1 MASPGEKQEAV
12 EQPPEQAVE
21 QAPKQVVEQAPEQAV
36 EQAPKQVVE
45 QAPKQSV
52 GRAGGAGGRAVG
64 PARTLWLALGLLV
77 ALLVALTAA
86 VALGATDIAPAEV
99 WSVVFRRLGGEPPR
113 PGTDDLIVWQL
124 RVPRALLAALVGA
137 GLGLVGT
144 ATQALVRNPLADP
157 YLLGISN
164 GASLGAVA
172 AIVLGA
178 GTVAGAGAGG
188 VFGLGG
194 GVGLSL
200 AAFAGALASFA
211 LVWTLARR
219 GGGFAPLRLVLA
231 GVGIGQF
238 LAGFTSYLVLQ
249 AGDEQQTRGV
259 LFWLMGSLGGATWG
273 TLLLPAVTVPAG
285 LLLLQARARA
295 LNALTMGD
303 ETAASVGVDVV
314 RLRRTLFVVTSLLTG
329 VLVSV
334 SGAVAFVGLMV
345 PHLCRLILGG
355 DHRRLLPLAALTG
368 ALLLV
373 VVDIVCRTAMDGQEL
388 PVGVVTAVIGAPVL
402 LYVLDRRLGA
412 GAGAGA

>member
-1 MASPGEKQEAV
+1 M
-12 EQPPEQAVE
+12 
-21 QAPKQVVEQAPEQAV
+21 
-36 EQAPKQVVE
+36 
-45 QAPKQSV
+45 
-52 GRAGGAGGRAVG
+52 
-64 PARTLWLALGLLV
+64 
-77 ALLVALTAA
+77 
-86 VALGATDIAPAEV
+86 
-99 WSVVFRRLGGEPPR
+99 VFRRLGGEPPR

-172 AIVLGA
+172 AMVLGA
-178 GTVAGAGAGG
+178 GAMAGMDGLFGTGGAGG
-188 VFGLGG
+188 SGGAFGLGG
-194 GVGLSL
+194 GLGLSL
-200 AAFAGALASFA
+200 AAFAGALTAFA

-273 TLLLPAVTVPAG
+273 TLALPVLAVPAG
-285 LLLLQARARA
+285 LLVLQARARA

-314 RLRRTLFVVTSLLTG
+314 RLRRLLFVVTSLLTG
-329 VLVSV
+329 VLVAV
-334 SGAVAFVGLMV
+334 SGAIAFVGLMV
-345 PHLCRLILGG
+345 PHLCRLIVGG

-388 PVGVVTAVIGAPVL
+388 PVGVVTALIGAPVL
-402 LYVLDRRLGA
+402 LYVLDRRLGV
-412 GAGAGA
+412 GA